1 MRSVAPMTPH
11 IAEPCTAE
19 PTAAEAANPAAGPA
33 GPAADRAAAAIAG
46 PRAVNPH
53 LRRTILIVGEI
64 VRAAAWMPLVI
75 ALIPLTLAFHLTVPA
90 IAQAERAAARAAG
103 ATAPSGWRRARRS
116 GEGAGRWLASRV
128 TTPAFWR
135 QDLPLC
141 LGALLLTTVGFFLA
155 FLGGA
160 LAFVLIAL
168 PVVADPERPVQIF
181 LGHLHVVGTNA
192 GDVWWTAPIGVA
204 VLGLALTLLLG
215 LGILRTRMVEALS
228 GDREAERVEALT
240 AQVGR
245 LSAGRATLVDAFDA
259 ERTRIERDLHD
270 GAQREL
276 VALTMALG
284 VTRLH
289 AQSLDERGRTGELRA
304 SLLTDIDAVQDRAEE
319 ALRSL
324 RETVRGIRPAVLT
337 ERGLAAALR
346 DLAGRSPL
354 PTTVAIRGSDAD
366 LGAISSP
373 VATTV
378 YFAVAEALTNAA
390 KHAGPDA
397 RAAVELTC
405 TAEGLSVVV
414 ADDGCGGAD
423 ARASGSTGLRG
434 MAQRVESV
442 GGALAVDSPAG
453 SGTRLTISAPL
464 TPPWATD
471 EGGADGAGGVGGAGL
486 AAGRAQTRACPRTA
500 SSTCRKRSSSTG
512 PGSSPPPA
520 TCPLTSWPGSTTA

>member
-1 MRSVAPMTPH
+1 MTSTDQ
-11 IAEPCTAE
+11 AARAGERAG
-19 PTAAEAANPAAGPA
+19 TAAPA
-33 GPAADRAAAAIAG
+33 GPADPAAPAEPAASAAPAAPAG
-46 PRAVNPH
+46 PDSDAPIIPAAPVEPAAVNPR
-53 LRRTILIVGEI
+53 LRRLILVVGEI
-64 VRAAAWMPLVI
+64 VRAALWIPLLI
-75 ALIPLTLAFHLTVPA
+75 ALIPLALAFHLTVPMVA
-90 IAQAERAAARAAG
+90 ATERTIARAAG
-103 ATAPSGWRRARRS
+103 AKAPSARLGAAQTRRPGPRPRADRTR
-116 GEGAGRWLASRV
+116 GAATPESLGRWLASRV

-155 FLGGA
+155 FLGGVLA
-160 LAFVLIAL
+160 LVLIAL
-168 PVVADPERPVQIF
+168 PVVADPERPVWIF
-181 LGHLHVVGTNA
+181 LGHLRVTGTSA
-192 GDVWWTAPIGVA
+192 GDVWWTVPIGLVI
-204 VLGLALTLLLG
+204 LGLTLTLLLG

-304 SLLTDIDAVQDRAEE
+304 SLLADIDAVQDRAEE

-390 KHAGPDA
+390 KYAGPGA

-442 GGALAVDSPAG
+442 GGALAVVSPAG
-453 SGTRLTISAPL
+453 GGTRLTISAPL
-464 TPPWATD
+464 TPPWAAD

-486 AAGRAQTRACPRTA
+486 AAGRALI
-500 SSTCRKRSSSTG
+500 RSG
-512 PGSSPPPA
+512 D
-520 TCPLTSWPGSTTA
+520 WQW

>member
-1 MRSVAPMTPH
+1 MRSVALMTPTAAEPH
-11 IAEPCTAE
+11 IAEPR
-19 PTAAEAANPAAGPA
+19 TAAAANPAAGPA

-53 LRRTILIVGEI
+53 VRRTILIVGEI
-64 VRAAAWMPLVI
+64 VRAAAWMPLVVI

-90 IAQAERAAARAAG
+90 IAQAERAAARVAG

-141 LGALLLTTVGFFLA
+141 LGALLLTTVGFFLT
-155 FLGGA
+155 FLGGVLA
-160 LAFVLIAL
+160 LTLIAL
-168 PVVADPERPVQIF
+168 PVVAGPERPVRIV
-181 LGHLHVVGTNA
+181 LGHLRVVGTNA
-192 GDVWWTAPIGVA
+192 GDVWWTAPIGVV
-204 VLGLALTLLLG
+204 VLGLALALLLG
-215 LGILRTRMVEALS
+215 LGTLRTRMVEALS
-228 GDREAERVEALT
+228 GDREAERVEELT

-304 SLLTDIDAVQDRAEE
+304 SLLADLDAAQDRAEE

-346 DLAGRSPL
+346 DVAGRSPL
-354 PTTVAIRGSDAD
+354 PTAVAIRGSDAD
-366 LGAISSP
+366 LRAISSP

-390 KHAGPDA
+390 KHAGPGA

-405 TAEGLSVVV
+405 TAEGLSAVV

-442 GGALAVDSPAG
+442 GGALAVVSPAG
-453 SGTRLTISAPL
+453 GGTRLTISAPL
-464 TPPWATD
+464 TPPWAADEDGTD
-471 EGGADGAGGVGGAGL
+471 GVGGAGDAGDAGGAGL
-486 AAGRAQTRACPRTA
+486 AAGRALI
-500 SSTCRKRSSSTG
+500 RSG
-512 PGSSPPPA
+512 D
-520 TCPLTSWPGSTTA
+520 WQW

>member
-1 MRSVAPMTPH
+1 MR
-11 IAEPCTAE
+11 
-19 PTAAEAANPAAGPA
+19 
-33 GPAADRAAAAIAG
+33 
-46 PRAVNPH
+46 
-53 LRRTILIVGEI
+53 
-64 VRAAAWMPLVI
+64 
-75 ALIPLTLAFHLTVPA
+75 
-90 IAQAERAAARAAG
+90 
-103 ATAPSGWRRARRS
+103 
-116 GEGAGRWLASRV
+116 
-128 TTPAFWR
+128 FWR

-228 GDREAERVEALT
+228 GDREAERVEELT

-284 VTRLH
+284 VTRLN

-304 SLLTDIDAVQDRAEE
+304 SLLADLDAAQDRAEE

-346 DLAGRSPL
+346 DVAGRSPL
-354 PTTVAIRGSDAD
+354 PTAVAIRGSDAD
-366 LGAISSP
+366 LRAISSP
-373 VATTV
+373 VSTTV
-378 YFAVAEALTNAA
+378 YFAVTEALTNSLDR
-390 KHAGPDA
+390 K
-397 RAAVELTC
+397 
-405 TAEGLSVVV
+405 SVV
-414 ADDGCGGAD
+414 
-423 ARASGSTGLRG
+423 
-434 MAQRVESV
+434 
-442 GGALAVDSPAG
+442 
-453 SGTRLTISAPL
+453 
-464 TPPWATD
+464 
-471 EGGADGAGGVGGAGL
+471 
-486 AAGRAQTRACPRTA
+486 
-500 SSTCRKRSSSTG
+500 
-512 PGSSPPPA
+512 
-520 TCPLTSWPGSTTA
+520 

>member
-1 MRSVAPMTPH
+1 MTSTDQ
-11 IAEPCTAE
+11 AVRTGARAG
-19 PTAAEAANPAAGPA
+19 TAAPA
-33 GPAADRAAAAIAG
+33 GPDLAAPADPAA
-46 PRAVNPH
+46 PVEPTAVNPH
-53 LRRTILIVGEI
+53 LRRLILIVGEI
-64 VRAAAWMPLVI
+64 VRASLWIPLVI
-75 ALIPLTLAFHLTVPA
+75 ALIPLTLAFHLVVPA
-90 IAQAERAAARAAG
+90 VAATERTIARAVGAKAPSARLGAARARHPGPPGQAG
-103 ATAPSGWRRARRS
+103 RTRGSAAPESL
-116 GEGAGRWLASRV
+116 GRWLASRV
-128 TTPAFWR
+128 TRSAFWR

-304 SLLTDIDAVQDRAEE
+304 SLLADIDAVQDRAEE

-337 ERGLAAALR
+337 ERGLSAALR

-366 LGAISSP
+366 LRAISSP

-423 ARASGSTGLRG
+423 ARASSSTGLRG
-434 MAQRVESV
+434 MTQRVESV
-442 GGALAVDSPAG
+442 GGALAVVSPAG
-453 SGTRLTISAPL
+453 GGTRLTISAPL
-464 TPPWATD
+464 TPPWAAD

-486 AAGRAQTRACPRTA
+486 AAGRALI
-500 SSTCRKRSSSTG
+500 RSG
-512 PGSSPPPA
+512 D
-520 TCPLTSWPGSTTA
+520 WQW